1 MSPDQQFGRSDEE
14 ARFRPRL
21 DARRRNGRIFQALC
35 LVSIAISILTLIT
48 LLVDITIDGMAWLS
62 VDFLTSFPS
71 RIAGRAGIKPAILG
85 SVWIMALVAALSF
98 PFGVGAAIYL
108 EEYAPRGRI
117 TRLIQ
122 TNIANLAGVPSI
134 VYGILGLAIFVRF
147 FGFGRS
153 ILAGAATLSLL
164 VLPVVIIAAQEAIRA
179 VPSSLREAAYGVGAT
194 RWQVVRH
201 HVLPVAMPGILTGM
215 ILSLSRAIGETAP
228 LILVG
233 ALAFVAFEPTSPMDL
248 FTVLPIQ
255 IFNWTARPQAE
266 FHGLAAGAIIVLLVL
281 LLMMNATAI
290 LLRNRYQSRQ
300 EQ

>member
-1 MSPDQQFGRSDEE
+1 MSLQDE
-14 ARFRPRL
+14 RFEPRL
-21 DARRRNGRIFQALC
+21 ARRRRNGKIFQAVC
-35 LVSIAISILTLIT
+35 LSSIAFSIAMLII
-48 LLVDITIDGMAWLS
+48 LLFDVAKDGAAWFS
-62 VDFLTSFPS
+62 FDFITSFPS
-71 RIAGRAGIKPAILG
+71 RIPDRAGVKPAILG
-85 SVWIMALVAALSF
+85 SLWVMMLVAAISF

-108 EEYAPRGRI
+108 EEYAPKGRVR
-117 TRLIQ
+117 RLIQ

-153 ILAGAATLSLL
+153 ILAGAATLALL

-228 LILVG
+228 VILVG
-233 ALAFVAFEPTSPMDL
+233 ALAFVAFTPTGPMDL

-266 FHGLAAGAIIVLLVL
+266 FHGLAAAGIIVLLIV

-290 LLRNRYQSRQ
+290 LLRNYYQSRRGG
-300 EQ
+300 

>member
-1 MSPDQQFGRSDEE
+1 MKSQED
-14 ARFRPRL
+14 RFEPRL
-21 DARRRNGRIFQALC
+21 ARRRRNGKIFQAVC
-35 LVSIAISILTLIT
+35 LSSIAFSVAMLVI
-48 LLVDITIDGMAWLS
+48 LLVDVAKDGAAWLS
-62 VDFLTSFPS
+62 LDFVSSFPS
-71 RIAGRAGIKPAILG
+71 RIPARAGIKPAILG
-85 SVWIMALVAALSF
+85 SLWVMLLVAALSF

-108 EEYAPRGRI
+108 EEYAPKGRLR
-117 TRLIQ
+117 RLVQ

-147 FGFGRS
+147 FGLGRS
-153 ILAGAATLSLL
+153 ILAGAATLALL

-228 LILVG
+228 VILIG
-233 ALAFVAFEPTSPMDL
+233 ALAFVAFTPSGPMDL

-266 FHGLAAGAIIVLLVL
+266 FHGLAAAGIIVLLVIL
-281 LLMMNATAI
+281 LLMNATAI
-290 LLRNRYQSRQ
+290 LLRNYYQSRRGD
-300 EQ
+300 

>member
-1 MSPDQQFGRSDEE
+1 MSAATDPRED
-14 ARFRPRL
+14 RFAPRL
-21 DARRRNGRIFQALC
+21 ARRRRNGRIFQALC
-35 LVSIAISILTLIT
+35 LLSIAFSIAMLAT
-48 LLVDITIDGMAWLS
+48 LLADIVADGWTWLS
-62 VDFLTSFPS
+62 AEFLTSFPS
-71 RIAGRAGIKPAILG
+71 RIPTRAGIKPAILG
-85 SVWIMALVAALSF
+85 SVWTMLLVAAICF
-98 PFGVGAAIYL
+98 PIGVGAAIYL

-117 TRLIQ
+117 TKLIQ
-122 TNIANLAGVPSI
+122 TNIANLAGVPSV

-153 ILAGAATLSLL
+153 ILAGSATLALL

-215 ILSLSRAIGETAP
+215 ILALSRAIGETAP

-233 ALAFVAFEPTSPMDL
+233 ALAFVAFTPTSPMDL

-266 FHGLAAGAIIVLLVL
+266 FHGLAAAAIVVLLVL
-281 LLMMNATAI
+281 LLAMNATAI
-290 LLRNRYQSRQ
+290 LLRNRYQSKRG
-300 EQ
+300 